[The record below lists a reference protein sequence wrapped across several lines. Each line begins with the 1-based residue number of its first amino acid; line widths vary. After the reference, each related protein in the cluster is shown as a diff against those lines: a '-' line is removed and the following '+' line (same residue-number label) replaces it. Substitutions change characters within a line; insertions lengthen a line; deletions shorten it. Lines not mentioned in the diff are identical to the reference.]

1 MTTVTFTSSGTWT
14 NPGAVT
20 VDCRA
25 WGEGG
30 NGGNAVNGQY
40 SGAGGG
46 GGAYA
51 EETALAVHSTTYT
64 FTIGGGG
71 TGTNTS
77 FPGDSVTVTA
87 NAGGS
92 ASGHTAGSG
101 GTAGSNSIAHNGGNG
116 AAGIA
121 GKDHPGQGGGGSA
134 GAGGAGGNASGA
146 SGGSAGSGSPGGAAG
161 ANGSTGDGAN
171 GSAPG
176 GGGAG
181 SGNYTGFAGGS
192 GAAGQITLIYT
203 AATAGTATLT
213 GVGTL
218 TATSTL
224 FIPGQNVNLPVI
236 APGYTWL
243 RHFAAYKRNLPPP
256 YQPPQTVAAHASL
269 TGLGTLNATGTS
281 PQPVVVNQWSNSYGQ
296 GTTFTSITSALQSC
310 VVPLV
315 PSYSVGP
322 GSGVPTAGNWL
333 FAISSWTQ
341 DPTIASVHVGVGD
354 DIHEW
359 WREFPAAGPTGIT
372 RTSIAYSPNIGT
384 FGSAVTPGNVYV
396 APDMEVAAINVLVIE
411 VQGLGPWDTV
421 TGTDAVYDA
430 ASTSISLSLSA
441 PPQASFFIGAVGG
454 DNVNSGQ
461 AFAPSGWTALET
473 QTQTNGSNDLADNI
487 LTAACFTGSSSVS
500 VTGSATTAENLSGFL
515 IAVENEAASPVP
527 ATQNPNWPYTIV
539 EAGFGSGFNTPDSEV
554 TWTNLSTRPWNW
566 EETTGIQ
573 FELNSIQATNAH
585 IEFDNYDGAL
595 SPLNSSSPYYPDVL
609 PGTPI
614 RMRMALGTI
623 GGNTVN
629 KWYVLQRNAAQW
641 DEKIAPAFRKY
652 CEVAAT
658 DLWAA
663 LSATPPTFYRSEV
676 YEDAPYA
683 WWPMDDQPG
692 TSGILPTYLL
702 NAAFGNSNV
711 LNIVLSPNGGAI
723 QPYYDTT
730 GRNTST
736 PESDSTGSSAWPPG
750 IAVYTVGTASGW
762 MFGDPQSSP
771 ASVEAAT
778 GSPASSIPGSAA
790 WQASGQ
796 AGSTGSY
803 GWFLSCNDSSFPPLS
818 SGITVEIWFNAIYY
832 ASATGW
838 GEFDISDPGG
848 GVESITE
855 QPYNAPITLWE
866 IATGSHPVAV
876 LQLTSNGSLQ
886 LITYNGSTG
895 TTHSIYTESDL
906 RSNSWHMATV
916 TLTQTTWT
924 VWLDGGVNAQVS
936 GTATG
941 MTSAWTWLIANGD
954 LGSNG
959 GNSAGTGLVHGGNI
973 SLSHLAVYPTVL
985 PYYRILDHYWAAI
998 SAFGQIP
1005 APTGIQVTWTEGQ
1018 VGPLT
1023 GSDPNLPIEN
1033 YFTADGSL
1041 GGLSGGYDSFSGTG
1055 ISVIVTAN
1063 VTGSTSGP
1071 SAWAASTTSYHAIY
1085 AGVEPI
1091 DNVFPFIAW
1100 NGVAPLFNVYTSET
1114 LGSEKEA
1121 AVVAGNG
1128 DSFNS
1133 GYGGSASGQGVAQTT
1148 GGNGSSPP
1156 TAPSAIGDTVGER
1169 IERLMRGGRC
1179 SSPNRCIDPAPL
1191 LVQAPGTQGG
1201 SIQVGASI
1209 QAIQQSD
1216 SGMLFVDNLN
1226 HLTYW
1231 QRPHLASQYSSPV
1244 WNIGPSSGKY
1254 AYYREIEW
1262 VTDPQRIWNAITVE
1276 PLSPT
1281 GASLPDLT
1289 PQNASGVLASQIQYG
1304 AQPLQITSWLQSLT
1318 EMQNQADWL
1327 FTFYGIPQRRAQN
1340 IRIDAASNPAFWPLV
1355 IGANVGDIVTLE
1367 DWAIGGGG
1375 NVYTMR
1381 ITEIRRHFEYAV
1393 SGENAEGSEVV
1404 ASAWLTLDYEP
1415 TSYWS

>member
-1 MTTVTFTSSGTWT
+1 M
-14 NPGAVT
+14 
-20 VDCRA
+20 
-25 WGEGG
+25 
-30 NGGNAVNGQY
+30 
-40 SGAGGG
+40 
-46 GGAYA
+46 
-51 EETALAVHSTTYT
+51 
-64 FTIGGGG
+64 
-71 TGTNTS
+71 
-77 FPGDSVTVTA
+77 TA
-87 NAGGS
+87 N
-92 ASGHTAGSG
+92 
-101 GTAGSNSIAHNGGNG
+101 
-116 AAGIA
+116 
-121 GKDHPGQGGGGSA
+121 
-134 GAGGAGGNASGA
+134 
-146 SGGSAGSGSPGGAAG
+146 
-161 ANGSTGDGAN
+161 
-171 GSAPG
+171 
-176 GGGAG
+176 
-181 SGNYTGFAGGS
+181 
-192 GAAGQITLIYT
+192 
-203 AATAGTATLT
+203 
-213 GVGTL
+213 
-218 TATSTL
+218 
-224 FIPGQNVNLPVI
+224 I

-243 RHFAAYKRNLPPP
+243 RQFAAFKRNLPPP
-256 YQPPQTVAAHASL
+256 YQLPQPPQ
-269 TGLGTLNATGTS
+269 
-281 PQPVVVNQWSNSYGQ
+281 PMIVNQWSNSYGQ
-296 GTTFTSITSALQSC
+296 GTAFTSITSALQSC
-310 VVPLV
+310 VVPLT
-315 PSYSVGP
+315 PAFSS
-322 GSGVPTAGNWL
+322 GSGNGTPTAGNWL
-333 FAISSWTQ
+333 FTISSWTQ
-341 DPTIASVHVGVGD
+341 DPSIADVHIGVGD

-359 WREFPAAGPTGIT
+359 WREFPAAGSGGIT

-384 FGSAVTPGNVYV
+384 FGSGIVPGNIYV

-421 TGTDAVYDA
+421 TGTDTAYNA
-430 ASTSISLSLSA
+430 ASTSISLSLGT
-441 PPQASFFIGAVGG
+441 PPAEAFFLGATGG
-454 DNVNSGQ
+454 DNVSSGQ
-461 AFAPSGWTALET
+461 AFAPSGWTTLAT
-473 QTQTNGSNDLADNI
+473 QTQTNGTNDLADNI
-487 LTAACFTGSSSVS
+487 LTAAWFTSSSSVS
-500 VTGSATTAENLSGFL
+500 VSGSATTAENLSGFL
-515 IAVENEAASPVP
+515 IAVETEAASPVP
-527 ATQNPNWPYTIV
+527 VLQNPNWPYTIV

-554 TWTNLSTRPWNW
+554 TWTDLSTRPWNW

-692 TSGILPTYLL
+692 TSGVLPTYLL

-711 LNIVLSPNGGAI
+711 LNILLSPNGGTA
-723 QPYYDTT
+723 QPYYSLDDQ
-730 GRNTST
+730 ST
-736 PESDSTGSSAWPPG
+736 VGGPEGGFPPG
-750 IAVYTVGTASGW
+750 IAIYTVGADAGW

-771 ASVEAAT
+771 ASIEVAT
-778 GSPASSIPGSAA
+778 GNPATSIPGSAA

-796 AGSTGSY
+796 AGTTGSY

-818 SGITVEIWFNAIYY
+818 DGITVEIWFNAAFYGTANGWAY
-832 ASATGW
+832 AGPFS
-838 GEFDISDPGG
+838 ISPIAG
-848 GVESITE
+848 
-855 QPYNAPITLWE
+855 QPYGVPITLWE
-866 IATGSHPVAV
+866 LATSSHPVAV
-876 LQLTSNGSLQ
+876 LQIAASGDLQ

-895 TTHSIYTESDL
+895 TTHSIYTASDL
-906 RSNSWHMATV
+906 RSSSWHMATV
-916 TLTQTTWT
+916 TLTETTWA
-924 VWLDGGVNAQVS
+924 VWLDGGANAQVS

-954 LGSNG
+954 LGTHG
-959 GNSAGTGLVHGGNI
+959 GSSAGTGLVHGGNI
-973 SLSHLAVYPTVL
+973 ALSHLAIYPTIL
-985 PYYRILDHYWAAI
+985 PYYRILDHYWAAVT
-998 SAFGQIP
+998 AFGQLP
-1005 APTGIQVTWTEGQ
+1005 APTSVQPVFYPYQQDT
-1018 VGPLT
+1018 
-1023 GSDPNLPIEN
+1023 
-1033 YFTADGSL
+1033 
-1041 GGLSGGYDSFSGTG
+1041 GTG
-1055 ISVIVTAN
+1055 PVVASNWYTPDGTSGAGSAAYASQDGVGVSAVVVATAP
-1063 VTGSTSGP
+1063 GGITSGP
-1071 SAWAASTTSYHAIY
+1071 SAWAVTSNAFYDSATET
-1085 AGVEPI
+1085 GE
-1091 DNVFPFIAW
+1091 VFLWIPW
-1100 NGVAPLFNVYTSET
+1100 SGVAPSFNLYTSEN

-1121 AVVAGNG
+1121 AVVNGSG

-1133 GYGGSASGQGVAQTT
+1133 GYGSGASGQGVCQTAN
-1148 GGNGSSPP
+1148 GDGSSPA
-1156 TAPSAIGDTVGER
+1156 TAASAIGDTVGER
-1169 IERLMRGGRC
+1169 IERLMRAGRV

-1191 LVQAPGTQGG
+1191 LVQAPGSQGG
-1201 SIQVGASI
+1201 GVQLGASI